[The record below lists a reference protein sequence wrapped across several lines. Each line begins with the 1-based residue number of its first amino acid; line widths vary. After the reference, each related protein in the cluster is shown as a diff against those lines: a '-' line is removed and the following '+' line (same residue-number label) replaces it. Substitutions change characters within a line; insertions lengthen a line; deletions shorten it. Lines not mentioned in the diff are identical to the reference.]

1 MNLKNSADNTEI
13 GLGDLEKTVIINT
26 LIQTP
31 IVERDQKWIATFLE
45 NIADANLKLGNP
57 EVIIA
62 SDGFPYVQL
71 ETVTSNEHFH
81 AFVISKQLPTLL
93 LQGFGI
99 VINAQNE
106 QPDWIFT
113 YGDIAN
119 FELNDSFYSDDSIF
133 SNHRENVVIGN
144 DEKVLIGQ
152 PSDAILPKYIR
163 KQLREFLKHAGI
175 NIPKTM
181 LIARNFEDESQ
192 VKQDLVFNFTPAQ
205 FANEQDFQQ
214 IGSTVAWFLPRHYSF
229 LFIDEMSIEN
239 GFQEI

>member
-1 MNLKNSADNTEI
+1 MTLKNSAETSEN
-13 GLGDLEKTVIINT
+13 GLGDLEKTVLINA

-31 IVERDQKWIATFLE
+31 ITERDPQWIATFLA
-45 NIADANLKLGNP
+45 NIADANLKLGAP
-57 EVIIA
+57 EVVIA

-71 ETVTSNEHFH
+71 ETVSSNENFQ

-99 VINAQNE
+99 VINAQDE

-119 FELNDSFYSDDSIF
+119 FELNDAFYTDNHIF
-133 SNHRENVVIGN
+133 SAHRENVVIGS
-144 DEKVLIGQ
+144 DEKILIGQ
-152 PSDAILPKYIR
+152 PSDNILPKYIR
-163 KQLREFLKHAGI
+163 KQLREFLQHAGVQS
-175 NIPKTM
+175 PKTM
-181 LIARNFEDESQ
+181 LIARNFEDEAQ

-205 FANEQDFQQ
+205 FASEQDFQQ
-214 IGSTVAWFLPRHYSF
+214 IGNTVSWFLPRHYSI
-229 LFIDEMSIEN
+229 LFIDDMSIEN

>member
-1 MNLKNSADNTEI
+1 MNLKNSADSTEM
-13 GLGDLEKTVIINT
+13 GLGDLEKTVIINS

-31 IVERDQKWIATFLE
+31 INERNQAWVATFLE
-45 NIADANLKLGNP
+45 NIADANLKLGTP

-71 ETVTSNEHFH
+71 ETVTSDESFQ
-81 AFVISKQLPTLL
+81 AFVVSKQLPTLL

-119 FELNDSFYSDDSIF
+119 YELNDSFYSDDSIF
-133 SNHRENVVIGN
+133 SKHKENVVIGK

-175 NIPKTM
+175 VTPKTM
-181 LIARNFEDESQ
+181 LIARNYEDESQ

-205 FANEQDFQQ
+205 FASEKDFQQ

-229 LFIDEMSIEN
+229 LFIDDMSIDN